1 MRSASSF
8 LFIKLSDSVENQV
21 DILSYSM
28 SPIFVSS
35 STGRSENNADV
46 NETVSWDLKE
56 YLYNCFATVRPHNVE
71 KYRTTQKREICKNV
85 FWLHCNSR
93 KIFYS

>member
-1 MRSASSF
+1 VRSASSF

-35 STGRSENNADV
+35 STGSSENNADV
-46 NETVSWDLKE
+46 NETVPWDLKGV
-56 YLYNCFATVRPHNVE
+56 LYNCFATLRPHNVE
-71 KYRTTQKREICKNV
+71 KYRITQKKGN
-85 FWLHCNSR
+85 L
-93 KIFYS
+93 